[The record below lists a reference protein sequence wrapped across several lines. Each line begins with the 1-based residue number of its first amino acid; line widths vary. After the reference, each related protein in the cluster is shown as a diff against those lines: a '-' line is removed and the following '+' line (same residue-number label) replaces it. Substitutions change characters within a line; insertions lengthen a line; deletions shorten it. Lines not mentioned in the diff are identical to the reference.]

1 MEQLYEELQDRLAYL
16 EEQEQTPIIKA
27 KTEECL
33 LTLIRV
39 QFFLLDD
46 LEK

>member
-1 MEQLYEELQDRLAYL
+1 MKQLYQELQDRLTYL
-16 EEQEQTPIIKA
+16 KEQEQTPIIKA

-39 QFFLLDD
+39 QSFLLNE
-46 LEK
+46 L